1 LLIVTR
7 WLGQARLKKTHSK
20 IALMCI
26 IAGVLYGLAG
36 VGVILLMT
44 LMSFLSVGRDSP
56 VSHGISVV
64 DSSRLGGVAIG
75 ILFCAYIIGLTLL
88 SPYTPGVIRLE
99 RELYLWLAI
108 LACALLGFAEDL
120 KPDFLTPVLR
130 LAAKFV
136 VLGSLLWAWPEL
148 VPAKLGVVGV
158 DALLQFPLLAWALT
172 TVFCVGFINAFNMAD
187 GANGLVPGIAAVVCT
202 IFFMEY
208 GRPADGILMFIC
220 TMFLIFNVISGWF
233 FLGDTGSYGLGAII
247 LGYGLNGVAAGDFSI
262 WFMVALLAYPC
273 LDFVGS
279 VVRRVIVGQSP
290 FAADNG
296 HLHNHLHQRLKLALK
311 SKVMANSFTGLL
323 ISGCTSGLVLAG
335 YAAGWR
341 AANSGDWVWVFVFEF
356 VMYLLGMWL
365 LPQRANKLAGVV

>member
-1 LLIVTR
+1 MLVVAR
-7 WLGQARLKKTHSK
+7 WLREGRLSKTCSK
-20 IALMCI
+20 IALMCL

-44 LMSFLSVGRDSP
+44 LMSFLSVGRTVP

-64 DSSRLGGVAIG
+64 ESSRLGGLAIG
-75 ILFCAYIIGLTLL
+75 ILFCAYVIGLTFL
-88 SPYTPGVIRLE
+88 SHYTPGAIRLE

-120 KPDFLTPVLR
+120 KPDFLGPVLR

-148 VPAKLGVVGV
+148 VPAKLGFIGV

-247 LGYGLNGVAAGDFSI
+247 LGYGLNGVAAGDLSI

-279 VVRRVIVGQSP
+279 VVRRVRMGQSP

-311 SKVMANSFTGLL
+311 SKVMANSFTGLF
-323 ISGCTSGLVLAG
+323 ISGCTSGLVMAG

-341 AANSGDWVWVFVFEF
+341 AANSGDWVWVFAFEF

-365 LPQRANKLAGVV
+365 LPLRANKLAGIV

>member
-1 LLIVTR
+1 LLDVAR
-7 WLGQARLKKTHSK
+7 WLGEGRLSKTHSK
-20 IALMCI
+20 IALMCL
-26 IAGVLYGLAG
+26 IAGVLYGLTG
-36 VGVILLMT
+36 VGVILLMM
-44 LMSFLSVGRDSP
+44 LMSFLPVGRTIP

-64 DSSRLGGVAIG
+64 ESSRLGGLAIG
-75 ILFCAYIIGLTLL
+75 ILFCAYVIGLTFL

-120 KPDFLTPVLR
+120 KPDFLRPILR
-130 LAAKFV
+130 LVAKFV
-136 VLGSLLWAWPEL
+136 VLGSLLWASPEL
-148 VPAKLGVVGV
+148 VPVKLGFIGV
-158 DALLQFPLLAWALT
+158 DALLQVPLLAWALT
-172 TVFCVGFINAFNMAD
+172 TVFSVGFINAFNMAD

-208 GRPADGILMFIC
+208 GRPADGILMFVC

-247 LGYGLNGVAAGDFSI
+247 LGYGLNGVAAGHFSI

-279 VVRRVIVGQSP
+279 VVRRVRMGQSP
-290 FAADNG
+290 FEADNG

-311 SKVMANSFTGLL
+311 SEVTANSFTGLV
-323 ISGCTSGLVLAG
+323 ISGCTSGLVMAG
-335 YAAGWR
+335 YVGGWR
-341 AANSGDWVWVFVFEF
+341 TANSGDWVWVFVIE
-356 VMYLLGMWL
+356 VAIYVIGMRL
-365 LPQRANKLAGVV
+365 FAQRAPKPVGVM